1 MKDHGLEC
9 WHIIRRHSIMA
20 QHDAQRAGASV
31 SWWWNNAAP
40 RRYTWDSPM
49 MNDLARL
56 VAIEDI
62 KQLKARYYRLLD
74 THDWEGFRSLWT
86 PDAIMD
92 VNFPDRILTSE
103 DGIYRGPDAITAF
116 AITFSLGLYYPAL
129 LAGLIFCA
137 LSVAASRVILG
148 LHYLSDVLIGIV
160 IGTTIGIGI
169 FVRLGL

>member
-1 MKDHGLEC
+1 
-9 WHIIRRHSIMA
+9 
-20 QHDAQRAGASV
+20 
-31 SWWWNNAAP
+31 
-40 RRYTWDSPM
+40 

-74 THDWEGFRSLWT
+74 THDWEGFRSVWT

-116 AITFSLGLYYPAL
+116 AMKAVGAATSIDHAL
-129 LAGLIFCA
+129 MPEIEILTATTGVRNLIRRGEDHQIYTA
-137 LSVAASRVILG
+137 LSTGRAEGMITMEQSLAEMTRNGRITRETAMAHGFRSEALVR
-148 LHYLSDVLIGIV
+148 YLEG
-160 IGTTIGIGI
+160 
-169 FVRLGL
+169 